1 MKKHIHFIG
10 VKGVGMAPLA
20 IIAKEAGYTVSGCDI
35 DQEFITD
42 TTLKKSDITPS
53 IGFST
58 EHLTD
63 VDMVITTGAHGG
75 FDNPEVKEA
84 KNRGLS
90 VLTQGEAVG
99 LFMDGGILHKKGL
112 IGVSV
117 AGTHGKTTTTAMI
130 ATILKYCGADPS
142 FIVGTSDIPSLGNA
156 GHFGRGKYFVAEADE
171 YATEPVYDKK
181 PKFLWQH
188 PKIALITN
196 IELDHPDVYESVDE
210 MREAFLKY
218 AENVPTDGILIVC
231 GDDLQVQK
239 LLRSY
244 NKRSI
249 TYGFS
254 PKNDCVITRVRIS
267 GTQMFFWIEA
277 FGTDMGEFVLKVTGE
292 HNALNAAASIMV
304 ALELGMPIEK
314 IKKAFL
320 EFIGTK
326 RRLEYV
332 GALATGASVYDD
344 YAHHPTEIKKTLL
357 ALRQMYPKKH
367 IVSIFQPHTYS
378 RTKKLFSG
386 FVSAFDVADTAII
399 NDIFPS
405 LREQPDPTISSHALV
420 QAMSPLHKD
429 VLYLKTKGDV
439 VEYIEQKRFR
449 DNTIIVI
456 MGAGDVYKI
465 IRELDLV
472 HE

>member
-10 VKGVGMAPLA
+10 IKGVGMAPLA
-20 IIAKEAGYTVSGCDI
+20 IIAKEAGFLVSGCDI

-42 TTLKKSDITPS
+42 ESLKKAGIAPQA
-53 IGFST
+53 GFSK
-58 EHLTD
+58 EHLGDTQI
-63 VDMVITTGAHGG
+63 VITTGAHGG
-75 FDNPEVKEA
+75 FDNPEVQA
-84 KNRGLS
+84 ARDMGLT

-99 LFMDGGILHKKGL
+99 SFMDGGMLNKKWLTG
-112 IGVSV
+112 ISV

-130 ATILKYCGADPS
+130 ATLLKYCGKDPS

-156 GHFGRGKYFVAEADE
+156 GHFGTGKYFVAEADE

-188 PKIALITN
+188 PKIAVITN
-196 IELDHPDVYESVDE
+196 IELDHPDIYESVDD
-210 MREAFLKY
+210 MRQAFLQFV
-218 AENVPTDGILIVC
+218 ENLPTDGMFFAC
-231 GDDLQVQK
+231 GDDPQVQI
-239 LLRSY
+239 LLK
-244 NKRSI
+244 NIQKRKI

-254 PKNDCVITRVRIS
+254 PKNDCIITRIRIS
-267 GTQMFFWIEA
+267 GTQMFFWVEA
-277 FGTDMGEFVLKVTGE
+277 FGTNMGEFVLKVTGE
-292 HNALNAAASIMV
+292 HNALNAAASVMV
-304 ALELGMPIEK
+304 ALELGLPIEK
-314 IKKAFL
+314 IKKALTQFA
-320 EFIGTK
+320 GTK

-332 GALATGASVYDD
+332 GALSTGALVYDD

-357 ALRQMYPKKH
+357 ALSQMYPKKH
-367 IVSIFQPHTYS
+367 IVCIFQPHTYS
-378 RTKKLFSG
+378 RTKKLFRE
-386 FVSAFDVADTAII
+386 FVSAFDMADTAIV

-405 LREQPDPTISSHALV
+405 LREQPDPAISSHSLV

-429 VLYLKTKGDV
+429 VLYLPRLSDV

-465 IRELDLV
+465 IKELDLV